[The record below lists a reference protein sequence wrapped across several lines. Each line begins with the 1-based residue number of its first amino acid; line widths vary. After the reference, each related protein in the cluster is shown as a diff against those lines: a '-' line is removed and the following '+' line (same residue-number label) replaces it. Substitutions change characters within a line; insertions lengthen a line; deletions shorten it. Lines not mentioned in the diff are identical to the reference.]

1 MVIDLNGDYIMEN
14 TMTQTKISN
23 STLDVLKNFSSIN
36 SNILVKEGNVLTTI
50 SPVKNVM
57 AEATVPESFD
67 QEFGIWD
74 LNKFLGTISLFEDP
88 EYMFEEKCV
97 TISSSKN
104 SSSVRYYYS
113 EPSLL
118 TTVNK
123 QINMPE
129 AVVTCSITQTV
140 FNDILK
146 ASSVLQV
153 SDIAIR
159 SNSDELEIVALDK
172 KDKSSNSYSIALDH
186 LPAGAPQ
193 FSFFFKSENL
203 KMLSGDYDVSI
214 SDKVVSQFTNINRSL
229 KYWVALESDSYF
241 NHVQ

>member
-1 MVIDLNGDYIMEN
+1 MEN

-67 QEFGIWD
+67 REFGIWD

-88 EYMFEEKCV
+88 EYMFEEKYV
-97 TISSSKN
+97 TISSSTN

-129 AVVTCSITQTV
+129 AVVTCSITQKV

-214 SDKVVSQFTNINRSL
+214 SDKVVSQFTNTNRSL

>member
-1 MVIDLNGDYIMEN
+1 MVIDLNGDYIMES
-14 TMTQTKISN
+14 TMTPTKISN
-23 STLDVLKNFSSIN
+23 ETLDVLKNFSSIN
-36 SNILVKEGNVLTTI
+36 SNILVKEGNVITTI

-67 QEFGIWD
+67 QKFGIWD

-97 TISSSKN
+97 TISSSTN
-104 SSSVRYYYS
+104 NSSVRYYYS

-129 AVVTCSITQTV
+129 AVVTCSITQNV

-172 KDKSSNSYSIALDH
+172 KDKSSNSYSITLDH
-186 LPAGAPQ
+186 LPAGGPE

-229 KYWVALESDSYF
+229 KYWVALESDSYY
-241 NHVQ
+241 QAS

>member
-1 MVIDLNGDYIMEN
+1 MES
-14 TMTQTKISN
+14 TMTPTKISN
-23 STLDVLKNFSSIN
+23 ETLDVLKNFSSIN
-36 SNILVKEGNVLTTI
+36 SNILVKEGNVITTI

-67 QEFGIWD
+67 QKFGIWD

-97 TISSSKN
+97 TISSSTN
-104 SSSVRYYYS
+104 NSSVRYYYS

-129 AVVTCSITQTV
+129 AVVTCSITQKV

-159 SNSDELEIVALDK
+159 SNAVLDQLEIVALDK

-186 LPAGAPQ
+186 LPAGGPE

-229 KYWVALESDSYF
+229 KYWVALESDSYY
-241 NHVQ
+241 QAS

>member
-1 MVIDLNGDYIMEN
+1 MET
-14 TMTQTKISN
+14 TMTSTKISN
-23 STLDVLKNFSSIN
+23 ETLEVLKNFSSIN

-57 AEATVPESFD
+57 AEATVPETFD

-74 LNKFLGTISLFEDP
+74 LNKFLGTISLFDSP
-88 EYMFEEKCV
+88 EFMFEDKFV

-104 SSSVRYYYS
+104 NSSVRYYYS

-123 QINMPE
+123 KINMPE
-129 AVVTCSITQTV
+129 PVVTCSITQKV

-153 SDIAIR
+153 SDIAIQ
-159 SNSDELEIVALDK
+159 SDSDELQIVALDK
-172 KDKSSNSYSIALDH
+172 KDKSSNSYSIKIADM
-186 LPAGAPQ
+186 PIGGPTFA
-193 FSFFFKSENL
+193 FYFKAENL
-203 KMLSGDYDVSI
+203 KMLPGDYDVNI
-214 SDKVVSQFTNINRSL
+214 TEKVVSEFTNTNRSL
-229 KYWVALESDSYF
+229 KYWVALESDSYY
-241 NHVQ
+241 QAP

>member
-1 MVIDLNGDYIMEN
+1 MES
-14 TMTQTKISN
+14 TMTPTKISN
-23 STLDVLKNFSSIN
+23 ETLDVLKNFSSIN

-67 QEFGIWD
+67 QKFGIWD
-74 LNKFLGTISLFEDP
+74 LNKFLGTISLFEGP

-97 TISSSKN
+97 TISSSN
-104 SSSVRYYYS
+104 NNSSVRYYYS

-129 AVVTCSITQTV
+129 SVVTCSITQKV
-140 FNDILK
+140 FNEILK

-172 KDKSSNSYSIALDH
+172 KDKSSNSYSITLDH
-186 LPAGAPQ
+186 LPAGGPE

-229 KYWVALESDSYF
+229 KYWVALESDSYY
-241 NHVQ
+241 QAS

>member
-1 MVIDLNGDYIMEN
+1 
-14 TMTQTKISN
+14 
-23 STLDVLKNFSSIN
+23 
-36 SNILVKEGNVLTTI
+36 
-50 SPVKNVM
+50 
-57 AEATVPESFD
+57 
-67 QEFGIWD
+67 
-74 LNKFLGTISLFEDP
+74 
-88 EYMFEEKCV
+88 
-97 TISSSKN
+97 
-104 SSSVRYYYS
+104 
-113 EPSLL
+113 
-118 TTVNK
+118 
-123 QINMPE
+123 
-129 AVVTCSITQTV
+129 VVTCSITQNV

-214 SDKVVSQFTNINRSL
+214 SDKVVSQFTNTNRSL

-241 NHVQ
+241 NHIQ